1 MERLLRFSI
10 CVAVAATL
18 GCVSI
23 AHADGDSMC
32 DALKDFA
39 ESIDDSKTHEV
50 FLRTDWGAEPTIA
63 CGRSEGSS
71 EIALC
76 AYLVE
81 NSSIEFMA
89 VNVQRVLECVG
100 VDFPQRS
107 VLFVKN
113 LTGTVISHDPA
124 FTEKAVE
131 MIVTFD
137 TTSDNELPSL
147 TISMSNRFKEE

>member
-1 MERLLRFSI
+1 MARFLRLSI
-10 CVAVAATL
+10 CGAVVATL

-23 AHADGDSMC
+23 AHAEGDSMC
-32 DALKDFA
+32 DALRDFA
-39 ESIDDSKTHEV
+39 ESIDGSETHEV

-63 CGRSEGSS
+63 CGRSERQS
-71 EIALC
+71 EIAFC

-81 NSSIEFMA
+81 NSSIEFMT

-107 VLFVKN
+107 ALFVKS

-124 FTEKAVE
+124 FTENAIDLV
-131 MIVTFD
+131 VTFD
-137 TTSDNELPSL
+137 TTSESELPSL
-147 TISMSNRFKEE
+147 TISVSNRVEE